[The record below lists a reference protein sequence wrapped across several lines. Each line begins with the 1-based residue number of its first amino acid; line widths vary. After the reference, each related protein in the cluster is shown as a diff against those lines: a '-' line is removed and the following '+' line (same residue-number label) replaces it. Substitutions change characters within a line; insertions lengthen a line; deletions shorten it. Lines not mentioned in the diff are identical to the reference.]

1 MIIFNLVAV
10 NFFRIV
16 LNCSKN
22 TLHFSYVLCI
32 LLSLDSPIA
41 QSVERRTVNPQV
53 VGSNPTRGATQF
65 IWLSSIS
72 GLLHSPI
79 AQSVERRT
87 VNPQVVGSNPTRGA
101 TFKARMSLTAGF
113 NFSRQS
119 RPKIKRAD
127 HLFDAPPAISQ
138 YLWTIKEFPLRIQ
151 KSIPVLFS
159 KLPCYWH
166 SQYGHTPLYAKP
178 SPV

>member
-1 MIIFNLVAV
+1 MERELSKLAMIIFNLVAV

-32 LLSLDSPIA
+32 LLSLD
-41 QSVERRTVNPQV
+41 
-53 VGSNPTRGATQF
+53 
-65 IWLSSIS
+65 
-72 GLLHSPI
+72 SPI

-138 YLWTIKEFPLRIQ
+138 YL
-151 KSIPVLFS
+151 
-159 KLPCYWH
+159 
-166 SQYGHTPLYAKP
+166 
-178 SPV
+178 